1 MEQLLEELLEASQP
15 YTQEGKLA
23 DYIPELLKADP
34 NALGIYVM
42 RPDGKRSWAGDCT
55 QKFTIQSVV
64 KPILLHNPLHT
75 LRYWEELPF
84 RLMGR

>member
-15 YTQEGKLA
+15 YTQNGKLA

-42 RPDGKRSWAGDCT
+42 RPD
-55 QKFTIQSVV
+55 
-64 KPILLHNPLHT
+64 
-75 LRYWEELPF
+75 
-84 RLMGR
+84 